1 MSARAALYAAAL
13 LAAAGL
19 AAFLQTSSYY
29 YAYWGNSTGLPV
41 AWPKVDV
48 RWGIYAAVAAVA
60 IVAAVLIVRI
70 IARLAENM

>member
-1 MSARAALYAAAL
+1 MSARAALYAVAV

-29 YAYWGNSTGLPV
+29 YASWGNSTGLQV

-48 RWGIYAAVAAVA
+48 RWAIYAAVAAVA
-60 IVAAVLIVRI
+60 VAAAVLIVRI
-70 IARLAENM
+70 IAGLINM